1 MARGSSSRDSEWT
14 PYQHSSASRAP
25 AARMDDL
32 HRLARLGDGVDDAYK
47 IEYSPSGRAVCNGR
61 QPCKGTKIA
70 KGELRLGVWVDFGSE
85 YGGSFKFHHWGC
97 VTDRQL
103 ANMNV
108 VFGGDASQLLGFNK
122 IDSEDQ
128 QMVRKAFQTGF
139 VDSDD
144 RSALAP
150 APSPPPMATRSSPR
164 KREHDEYQARYGG
177 EGGQRAEQKVATSS
191 SKEDHAEGE
200 LDATSGEPNDG
211 QEEVKVEVEEPP
223 KKRGRGRPKKVK
235 LEEKEE
241 VKPAVVDEGEAAV
254 APAEEEDVKP
264 KTRARMRG
272 KPATKVEEQV
282 AVKAEEQVEVDVKPK
297 RSLRLRKPPA
307 HAVDD
312 QFIHG

>member
-47 IEYSPSGRAVCNGR
+47 IEYSPSGGR
-61 QPCKGTKIA
+61 LAMEGSR
-70 KGELRLGVWVDFGSE
+70 ELRLGVWVDFGSE
-85 YGGSFKFHHWGC
+85 YGGSFKFRHWGC

-108 VFGGDASQLLGFNK
+108 VFGGDASQLLGFSK

-144 RSALAP
+144 HSALAP

-177 EGGQRAEQKVATSS
+177 GGGQSAEQKMNTEKGEAG
-191 SKEDHAEGE
+191 DPEGE
-200 LDATSGEPNDG
+200 LDATTEEPHDG
-211 QEEVKVEVEEPP
+211 QEEVKVEIEEPP
-223 KKRGRGRPKKVK
+223 KKHGRGRPKKAKV
-235 LEEKEE
+235 EEKGD
-241 VKPAVVDEGEAAV
+241 VKPAIVDEGAAV

-272 KPATKVEEQV
+272 KPATKVEEQQA
-282 AVKAEEQVEVDVKPK
+282 AVNAEEQVEEDVKPK
-297 RSLRLRKPPA
+297 RSLRPRKPAA

-312 QFIHG
+312 RFIHG